1 MESIVL
7 FKNFNLFNYMK
18 IKMDFHHKFNNL
30 NYVKKLI
37 VSITYFLNVIFK
49 PDLYI
54 SLAMLLIE

>member
-37 VSITYFLNVIFK
+37 VSITLFFL
-49 PDLYI
+49 
-54 SLAMLLIE
+54 M